1 MLLLLIYP
9 CLFYLYKHLLL
20 IISHSLF
27 VMREYLFL
35 YLFRMKQ
42 FMPIPYLL
50 LLEGLVEAFR
60 VSIMMVGRISC
71 RGSFLYVIR
80 CRAEI
85 SVDLIPFGIAFI
97 MLLGESIYSMIV
109 NRLCGFIGLPSII
122 HCSSAKE
129 LVLMKTMSL
138 GVLQKV
144 RLLPC
149 FICSSGEN
157 VCMDSMA

>member
-27 VMREYLFL
+27 VMREYPFA
-35 YLFRMKQ
+35 YLLRRERFI
-42 FMPIPYLL
+42 PLPYLL

-85 SVDLIPFGIAFI
+85 SVVLMLFGIASI

-109 NRLCGFIGLPSII
+109 NRLCGFFGLPSII

-144 RLLPC
+144 RLFPC

-157 VCMDSMA
+157 ICIDSMA

>member
-1 MLLLLIYP
+1 
-9 CLFYLYKHLLL
+9 
-20 IISHSLF
+20 
-27 VMREYLFL
+27 MREYLFL

-50 LLEGLVEAFR
+50 LLEDLVEAFL
-60 VSIMMVGRISC
+60 VSITMVGRISC

-85 SVDLIPFGIAFI
+85 SVDLIPFGIASI

-144 RLLPC
+144 RLFPC

-157 VCMDSMA
+157 ICMDSMA

>member
-1 MLLLLIYP
+1 
-9 CLFYLYKHLLL
+9 
-20 IISHSLF
+20 
-27 VMREYLFL
+27 
-35 YLFRMKQ
+35 
-42 FMPIPYLL
+42 MPIPYLL

-60 VSIMMVGRISC
+60 VSITMVGRISC

-85 SVDLIPFGIAFI
+85 SVDLMLFGIASV

-109 NRLCGFIGLPSII
+109 NRLCGFFGLPSII

-144 RLLPC
+144 RLFPC

-157 VCMDSMA
+157 ICIDSMA

>member
-9 CLFYLYKHLLL
+9 YLSYLYKHLLL

-50 LLEGLVEAFR
+50 LLEDLVEAFR
-60 VSIMMVGRISC
+60 VSITMVGRISC

-85 SVDLIPFGIAFI
+85 SVDLIPFGIASI

-129 LVLMKTMSL
+129 LVLMRTIVSWSL
-138 GVLQKV
+138 TESNIFP
-144 RLLPC
+144 LLYL
-149 FICSSGEN
+149 FFW
-157 VCMDSMA
+157 

>member
-1 MLLLLIYP
+1 MLLILIYP

-20 IISHSLF
+20 LISHFLF
-27 VMREYLFL
+27 VMREYPFL
-35 YLFRMKQ
+35 YLFRMERS
-42 FMPIPYLL
+42 IPLPFL
-50 LLEGLVEAFR
+50 FLLEGLVEAFR

-85 SVDLIPFGIAFI
+85 SVVLIPFGIASVL
-97 MLLGESIYSMIV
+97 LLGESIYSMIV
-109 NRLCGFIGLPSII
+109 NRLCGFFGLPSII

-144 RLLPC
+144 RLFP
-149 FICSSGEN
+149 
-157 VCMDSMA
+157 

>member
-27 VMREYLFL
+27 VMREYPFA
-35 YLFRMKQ
+35 YLLRRERFI
-42 FMPIPYLL
+42 PLPYLL

-85 SVDLIPFGIAFI
+85 SVVLMLFGIASV

-109 NRLCGFIGLPSII
+109 NHLCGFIGLPSII

-129 LVLMKTMSL
+129 LVLMMTMSL

-144 RLLPC
+144 IFFPC
-149 FICSSGEN
+149 FISSSVEN
-157 VCMDSMA
+157 ICMDSMA